1 MLVDAILL
9 TKYFWDKNDFNEWM
23 DWHLNKCQFSH
34 IYLIDNN
41 SRFDLHEETL
51 KYGTKVSYEYLDG
64 IPVQADIYNRYVNSI
79 SNADYV
85 MPIDD
90 DEYVELSGFNTIS
103 DAISYYHGKFNPSVL
118 AVRWKDLFPPCLS
131 DERTGKV
138 IDYCTTTNEQW
149 ADLFGSKDTFK
160 CIVRRDCNP
169 RYMNRSEPLAKFGTH
184 IPCVNGHVLA
194 TLQDGTETRFQ
205 FVHKPIADE
214 RIRLLHCRYKGPREY
229 REKCKTWVT
238 ISDTTHR
245 KRRYRFNQ
253 LVGAW

>member
-9 TKYFWDKNDFNEWM
+9 TKYFWDKNDFDEWM

-51 KYGTKVSYEYLDG
+51 KYGNKVSYEYLDG
-64 IPVQADIYNRYVNSI
+64 IPVQADVYNRYVNSI

-90 DEYVELSGFNTIS
+90 DEYVELSGFNSIS

-149 ADLFGSKDTFK
+149 ADLFGARDTFK

-169 RYMNRSEPLAKFGTH
+169 RYMNGSEPLAKFGTH
-184 IPCVNGHVLA
+184 IPCVNGDRTA
-194 TLQDGTETRFQ
+194 MLQDGTETHFQ

-214 RIRLLHCRYKGPREY
+214 HIRLIHCRYKGPSEY
-229 REKCKTWVT
+229 KEKCKTWVT

-245 KRRYRFNQ
+245 KRRYRFNE
-253 LVGAW
+253 LVGI